1 MTKSWTVT
9 LEQDHE
15 TGDLVLP
22 LTPDMLSQVGW
33 DFGDVLEWHDN
44 NDGTWSIM
52 KKQKLSPK
60 FHEMALAVGGSHYP
74 EVGGELL
81 QKFGEMVV
89 RECINAAIFKNDGMI
104 STADVAGH
112 RAAGRAAA
120 AQMIREHFGIEE

>member
-1 MTKSWTVT
+1 MTKYWSVTV
-9 LEQDHE
+9 EHDGE
-15 TGDLVLP
+15 DLILP
-22 LTPDMLSQVGW
+22 LPDDMLKEVGW
-33 DFGDVLEWHDN
+33 NVGDVLEWHDN

-89 RECINAAIFKNDGMI
+89 RECANIANEPGARIPGYYILK
-104 STADVAGH
+104 
-112 RAAGRAAA
+112 
-120 AQMIREHFGIEE
+120 HFGVEE

>member
-15 TGDLVLP
+15 TGDLILP

-89 RECINAAIFKNDGMI
+89 RECADIAKHNVMNI
-104 STADVAGH
+104 STYADAEFVDE
-112 RAAGRAAA
+112 
-120 AQMIREHFGIEE
+120 QIRQHFGIDK

>member
-74 EVGGELL
+74 DVGGELL

-89 RECINAAIFKNDGMI
+89 RECCQVLSKETIRHDGYGYNQHALYQKIN
-104 STADVAGH
+104 
-112 RAAGRAAA
+112 
-120 AQMIREHFGIEE
+120 QHFGIEE

>member
-9 LEQDHE
+9 VEQDGE
-15 TGDLVLP
+15 DLILP
-22 LTPDMLSQVGW
+22 LPEDMLKEVGW
-33 DFGDVLEWHDN
+33 ITGDVLQWHDN

-60 FHEMALAVGGSHYP
+60 FYEMALAVGGSHYP
-74 EVGGELL
+74 DVGGELL

-89 RECINAAIFKNDGMI
+89 QECIKAAIFKNDGMI

-112 RAAGRAAA
+112 RAAGRATA